1 MKSMNSDDILN
12 VCSDLLDKITVI
24 KGYLQLNTERKKVDY
39 SLLLLQEIN
48 EIQMLICKMIDSIK
62 K

>member
-1 MKSMNSDDILN
+1 MDNEEILN
-12 VCSDLLDKITVI
+12 TCSDLLDKLTVV
-24 KGYLQLNTERKKVDY
+24 KGYLQLSTERKKVDY

-48 EIQMLICKMIDSIK
+48 EIQILVYKMIDTLK

>member
-1 MKSMNSDDILN
+1 MDKNEMLN
-12 VCSDLLDKITVI
+12 ACSDLLDKITVI
-24 KGYLQLNTERKKVDY
+24 KGYLQLNTECKKVDY

-48 EIQMLICKMIDSIK
+48 EIQMLVYKMIDGLK

>member
-1 MKSMNSDDILN
+1 VDKEEILN
-12 VCSDLLDKITVI
+12 NCSDLLDKLTVI
-24 KGYLQLNTERKKVDY
+24 KGYLQLSTERKKVDY

-48 EIQMLICKMIDSIK
+48 EIQILVYKMIDTLK